1 MKNFFSQ
8 YFNNLNDHLENYDE
22 LFLNKLTDLILET
35 SKKKKK
41 IIISGNGGSSATA
54 SHFAVDLTKNARV
67 RAINFNET
75 DLITCFSND
84 YGYENWVA
92 KSLEFYADKG
102 DLLIL
107 ISCSGNSK
115 NLVNANKVAI
125 KKGIKVISLTGCK
138 KNNKLNS
145 INFFWP
151 NNLIEIVTASSY
163 KAKPNIESFYHLK
176 DAKKLISPIYV
187 GDSLIDKE
195 FCKNLNIE
203 FYDIKKLSNNE

>member
-1 MKNFFSQ
+1 MKNFFSR
-8 YFNNLNDHLENYDE
+8 YFNNLNDHLKNYDE

-41 IIISGNGGSSATA
+41 IIISGNGGSAATA
-54 SHFAVDLTKNARV
+54 SHFAVDLTKNAKV

-115 NLVNANKVAI
+115 NLIKANKYAI
-125 KKGIKVISLTGCK
+125 KNKIKIVTLTGCQK
-138 KNNKLNS
+138 SNLLNKQKNNLK
-145 INFFWP
+145 FWLDSK
-151 NNLIEIVTASSY
+151 NYNHIEI
-163 KAKPNIESFYHLK
+163 IHHLMLLSIVDK
-176 DAKKLISPIYV
+176 IIS
-187 GDSLIDKE
+187 
-195 FCKNLNIE
+195 
-203 FYDIKKLSNNE
+203 IKKINK